1 MNLVLLL
8 QLLVL
13 LQLVNAAF
21 FIDRF
26 IYRALQ

>member
-13 LQLVNAAF
+13 LLVNAAF

-26 IYRALQ
+26 IYRVLQ